1 MFKKTLLSGILIS
14 ALLIGIE
21 TVAVQSTFAARNSCP
36 TCQLKSQLGSQLK
49 SELKSELNDQL
60 SDNNIR
66 IDRDT
71 GVFVYTPD
79 EGFGHNGRIDDF
91 LVNADDL
98 IDKHFHDH
106 GEVPIP
112 DSIK

>member
-21 TVAVQSTFAARNSCP
+21 TVAVQSTFAVGNSCP
-36 TCQLKSQLGSQLK
+36 TCQLKSQLGSQ
-49 SELKSELNDQL
+49 LKSELNDQL